1 MQKTT
6 LLLLAALIANGAM
19 AGDTPVSADAATPGI
34 SATPAATPASPSGPD
49 AAQMESD
56 LQHLSWKKFRAVI
69 EAVPKMKANVEA
81 YGPIGW
87 QYVQANYTS
96 YGWKKSIDKLDEA
109 QKKHLAKL
117 IQAAKSGH

>member
-1 MQKTT
+1 MLKTT
-6 LLLLAALIANGAM
+6 LFLLAGLTAGSALAGETIAGA
-19 AGDTPVSADAATPGI
+19 DSAAASTSAAPATATP
-34 SATPAATPASPSGPD
+34 TPGGPD
-49 AAQMESD
+49 SAQMESD

-96 YGWKKSIDKLDEA
+96 YGWKKSIDKLDEI

-117 IQAAKSGH
+117 IQAAKISR

>member
-6 LLLLAALIANGAM
+6 LLLLAALSTNGAM
-19 AGDTPVSADAATPGI
+19 AGDTPVSADAATPSI
-34 SATPAATPASPSGPD
+34 SATPASPSGPD

-96 YGWKKSIDKLDEA
+96 YGWKKSIDKLDEI

-117 IQAAKSGH
+117 IQAAKISR